1 VAAVAGAHFPGP
13 DEHSLSDDMILFDT
27 DDHPERP
34 FLVTLV
40 WEDGVEDTYRW
51 TCDDDRAA
59 AMREFAKGP
68 HTRLHA
74 AQTFAEPRP
83 VGQSLVGAR
92 AGSVAASAPT
102 PPSPPVLEAPAA
114 TPDGPALLPEQVRPP
129 PPAPLRAER
138 EPRTGRA
145 QLPRLDAVAIGGVMS
160 RELTVF
166 TRTWRSTTFSAVV
179 EPTIFLLAFGLGFGA
194 LISHVRGIDYMQ
206 FVGTGVVATTVV
218 FSSAF
223 PAMYSTWIKSRF
235 QHIYDAVLATPV
247 NVKDLVT
254 AEVLSIAVRTGV
266 YAVAPLGVAI
276 AYGMKPSW
284 GIVAV
289 PFIAFLTGFGFAAF
303 GVAVAAMAKAITNF
317 NFIISGLLTPL
328 LLLAGAYFPVSFLPQ
343 WARTLDEANPLF
355 HCVELVR
362 DAVFGFNVRRDL
374 VHAGALL
381 VFAGVMWWLAVQRLR
396 PVLID

>member
-1 VAAVAGAHFPGP
+1 
-13 DEHSLSDDMILFDT
+13 L
-27 DDHPERP
+27 
-34 FLVTLV
+34 
-40 WEDGVEDTYRW
+40 
-51 TCDDDRAA
+51 
-59 AMREFAKGP
+59 
-68 HTRLHA
+68 
-74 AQTFAEPRP
+74 
-83 VGQSLVGAR
+83 
-92 AGSVAASAPT
+92 
-102 PPSPPVLEAPAA
+102 
-114 TPDGPALLPEQVRPP
+114 VRPP
-129 PPAPLRAER
+129 PPAAAPAPR
-138 EPRTGRA
+138 EAAPRRA

-194 LISHVRGIDYMQ
+194 LISQVRGIDYME

-247 NVKDLVT
+247 NVKELVT
-254 AEVLSIAVRTGV
+254 AEVLWIALRTGV
-266 YAVAPLGVAI
+266 YAIAPLGVAI
-276 AYGMKPSW
+276 AYGMKPGW

-303 GVAVAAMAKAITNF
+303 GVTVAAMAKAITNF

-328 LLLAGAYFPVSFLPQ
+328 LLLAGAYFPVAFLPQ
-343 WARTLDEANPLF
+343 WARTLDQVNPLF

-374 VHAGALL
+374 VHVAALM

>member
-1 VAAVAGAHFPGP
+1 
-13 DEHSLSDDMILFDT
+13 MIIFDT
-27 DDHPERP
+27 DDDPQRP
-34 FLVTLV
+34 FLVTLT

-51 TCDDDRAA
+51 ASDDERAA
-59 AMREFAKGP
+59 AMREFAEGP
-68 HTRLHA
+68 HTRFNA
-74 AQTFAEPRP
+74 AQSLADRLP
-83 VGQSLVGAR
+83 VGQTVVR
-92 AGSVAASAPT
+92 AGVGSVERAAPPST
-102 PPSPPVLEAPAA
+102 PPAPPAPAA
-114 TPDGPALLPEQVRPP
+114 AAAPVPSVARPETVRPP
-129 PPAPLRAER
+129 PHPALRARPE
-138 EPRTGRA
+138 TGTRRA
-145 QLPRLDAVAIGGVMS
+145 QLPRLDVVAIGGVMS

-194 LISHVRGIDYMQ
+194 LISHVRGIDYME

-254 AEVLSIAVRTGV
+254 AEVLWIALRTGV
-266 YAVAPLGVAI
+266 YAIAPLGVAV
-276 AYGMKPSW
+276 AFGMRPGW
-284 GIVAV
+284 GVVAV

-328 LLLAGAYFPVSFLPQ
+328 LLIAGAYFPVTFLPQ

-374 VHAGALL
+374 VHVAALL
-381 VFAGVMWWLAVQRLR
+381 LFAGVMWWLAAQRLR

>member
-1 VAAVAGAHFPGP
+1 
-13 DEHSLSDDMILFDT
+13 MIIFDT
-27 DDHPERP
+27 DDDPQRP
-34 FLVTLV
+34 FLVTLT
-40 WEDGVEDTYRW
+40 WEGGVADTYRW
-51 TCDDDRAA
+51 ASDGERAA
-59 AMREFAKGP
+59 AMREFGHGP
-68 HTRLHA
+68 HTRRHA
-74 AQTFAEPRP
+74 AQTFADTLA
-83 VGQSLVGAR
+83 VGQSVVVAQ
-92 AGSVAASAPT
+92 AGSVAAFAPPSAPSAPSARSVPPT
-102 PPSPPVLEAPAA
+102 PPAAPVPSVVGHEP
-114 TPDGPALLPEQVRPP
+114 VRRPP
-129 PPAPLRAER
+129 HAAPRA
-138 EPRTGRA
+138 PRQAGTRRA

-194 LISHVRGIDYMQ
+194 LISQVRGVDYME

-254 AEVLSIAVRTGV
+254 AEVLWIALRTGV
-266 YAVAPLGVAI
+266 YAIAPLGVAV
-276 AYGMKPSW
+276 AYGMRPGW

-303 GVAVAAMAKAITNF
+303 GVTVAAMAKAITNF
-317 NFIISGLLTPL
+317 SFIISGLLTPL
-328 LLLAGAYFPVSFLPQ
+328 LLLAGAYFPVSFLPP
-343 WARTLDEANPLF
+343 WARTLNEANPLF

-374 VHAGALL
+374 VHAAALL
-381 VFAGVMWWLAVQRLR
+381 LFGGVMWWLAVQRLR